1 MTTSLDITNFRR
13 IVAALKKTPEVAMPI
28 LKHAMNDSL
37 RILQGSLKEY
47 PPASEA
53 NRPGRMRLG
62 DHPEPVGYYEQGR
75 GWWEPHMRP
84 LTGPWGISH
93 GQQTADQAGERFKV
107 KIPGQVAAYKLEPSS
122 EQLGRSW
129 TIEIVTGKDVV
140 VGRVGTNTSYADH
153 VQGSRQPFL
162 FRRRGWDTAD
172 MVLFKHRI
180 TFVSIFDEA
189 AKEIIKEVVF
199 S

>member
-37 RILQGSLKEY
+37 RILQGRLKEY

-53 NRPGRMRLG
+53 NRPGRMRRG
-62 DHPEPVGYYEQGR
+62 AHPGPVGYYEQGR
-75 GWWEPHMRP
+75 GWWEPHMQP
-84 LTGPWGISH
+84 LASPGSISL
-93 GQQTADQAGERFKV
+93 GQQTADQAGRRFKV
-107 KIPGQVAAYKLEPSS
+107 KIPGQVAAYKLKPSS

-140 VGRVGTNTSYADH
+140 VGRVGTNASYANK
-153 VQGSRQPFL
+153 VQGSQQPFL
-162 FRRRGWDTAD
+162 FRERGWRTAD
-172 MVLFKHRI
+172 TVLYEHRV